1 MFLSSGSWLAK
12 ANVNSRVM
20 DNRSL
25 RKSNNGEKKMEVRRR
40 GGKEGM
46 DYLIDVP
53 HSYLNIEF
61 LKSL

>member
-1 MFLSSGSWLAK
+1 
-12 ANVNSRVM
+12 M